1 MIGAVTAPIIFGQ
14 MHFLL
19 ISENWVF
26 HEIKRDGITS
36 LHGIHDK
43 LHLHFQ
49 AVSCLCR
56 WVRDKDHQLH
66 GLLAGFLAGWS
77 MLFYRSSSIAMYVA
91 IKLSE
96 VSIIYRKCTFVP
108 LTGKRLCLFS
118 IMELGILKIFKNEF
132 I

>member
-1 MIGAVTAPIIFGQ
+1 MTE
-14 MHFLL
+14 L
-19 ISENWVF
+19 
-26 HEIKRDGITS
+26 RDGITS

-43 LHLHFQ
+43 LLLHFQ

-96 VSIIYRKCTFVP
+96 VSIIIRI
-108 LTGKRLCLFS
+108 LFGQQQNINMIHVS
-118 IMELGILKIFKNEF
+118 KNILMKKVIIIKLEKGN
-132 I
+132 